1 MNFFIF
7 FGYIKIGDNMK
18 AKNWIII
25 LGIFIALALG
35 IYFIFFNKGEE
46 NSSNSSNSNYSAN
59 RTSSELNNTNDND
72 SSNNNSKETE
82 NKDESNNENK
92 KDENIQIENNK
103 EPTPPIETEISSFTT
118 KIMNKDKAR
127 QNNIAITCNSLN
139 DTLVENGQTFS
150 FCNTVGQA
158 TTSKGYQKAEIF
170 DNKR

>member
-1 MNFFIF
+1 
-7 FGYIKIGDNMK
+7 MK

-139 DTLVENGQTFS
+139 DTLVKNGQTFS

-158 TTSKGYQKAEIF
+158 TTSKG
-170 DNKR
+170 